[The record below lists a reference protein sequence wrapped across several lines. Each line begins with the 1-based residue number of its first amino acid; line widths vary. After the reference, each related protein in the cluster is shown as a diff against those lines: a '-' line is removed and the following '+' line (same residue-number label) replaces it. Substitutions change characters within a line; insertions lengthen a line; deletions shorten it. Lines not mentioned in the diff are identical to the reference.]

1 MSWFRKLFTSP
12 EPQPRVLSDREKTDA
27 EKSARWA
34 EDRRAVSECM
44 PEILAGIHR
53 RIEQELALLAAV
65 GLPLPTQ
72 LSPVPG
78 QPLTWDTEYE
88 TYEYTVPLSAIKI
101 QNPQFSIPT
110 FHYYVAWRKPNDSP
124 LYYLIPNAGT
134 TQRDKLYHAYENS
147 SMVEFLSHFPGRWF
161 NRDPYGY
168 FYECNKEKFR
178 GWDPTYIL
186 DRQRP
191 EVTAVPLQ
199 EVAGF
204 SPNDVSRME
213 RALTLY
219 RGLSNNLV
227 PSLPQVLGSIN
238 RDVKS
243 YDCPDYGVRGLFD
256 LKIPQ
261 PAFPAKQTTLKVIP
275 PPVTKQSVMREL
287 FHNRVFAQ

>member
-12 EPQPRVLSDREKTDA
+12 EPQPRILSDREKTDA

-34 EDRRAVSECM
+34 EDRRAISECM

-88 TYEYTVPLSAIKI
+88 TYEYTCSLNAVKI
-101 QNPQFSIPT
+101 QNPQFSIPA
-110 FHYYVAWRKPNDSP
+110 FLYYVAWKKPNESP
-124 LYYLIPNAGT
+124 LYYLIPNTGT
-134 TQRDKLYHAYENS
+134 AQRDKLYHAYQNS
-147 SMVEFLSHFPGRWF
+147 GMTEFLSQFPGRWF

-168 FYECNKEKFR
+168 FYECNKGKSG
-178 GWDPTYIL
+178 GWDPAYIL
-186 DRQRP
+186 NRQRP
-191 EVTAVPLQ
+191 ELTAAPLQ
-199 EVAGF
+199 EVAAF
-204 SPNDVSRME
+204 SPDDVARME

-219 RGLSNNLV
+219 RGLSNNLA
-227 PSLPQVLGSIN
+227 PALPEVLGSLN

-243 YDCPDYGVRGLFD
+243 YACPDYGVRGLFD
-256 LKIPQ
+256 LKIPR
-261 PAFPAKQTTLKVIP
+261 PTFPAKQTTLKIIP
-275 PPVTKQSVMREL
+275 PPVTSLAMSD
-287 FHNRVFAQ
+287 